1 MRREYMF
8 NTSEINKQ
16 EIKSEY
22 IQSNFPF
29 HPIIQKTKK
38 ILEKLFKNNYSIF
51 HPETLKNLNKI
62 SPQRILNLI
71 HSAIA
76 QKFGLFLSEI
86 HPTELYL
93 EVVRG
98 CNFKCIMCDSWK
110 FPKYFLSLDDVK
122 KILPHFS
129 KSIFL
134 QSYGVGEPFL
144 NKDIYKIVRYAS
156 EELKFITS
164 ISSNFSVISPQKA
177 LDMGANEIMASIDSM
192 DKENFFKIRHGNI
205 DIVKKNLLTLV
216 KLKGDRKYPIISI
229 RTVVSKLNFHELEEI
244 FQFGISTGIRQFYIQ
259 TLFDGNLMSKPNDLT
274 TEDILKI
281 DELTRKYRKKARFI
295 LLSYREDIKGYKP
308 AGYCFMAFYSS
319 IIDFRGNLYPCCKVM
334 DDKSA
339 SFGNIFLDPQKAL
352 KNRNL
357 FLKKFRYSPP
367 EFCKNCELYFRNF
380 KEKFP
385 HKTQKLKEDVLKQ

>member
-1 MRREYMF
+1 MF

-177 LDMGANEIMASIDSM
+177 LDMGANEIMASIDSI
-192 DKENFFKIRHGNI
+192 DPEKFLRLRGISL
-205 DIVKKNLLTLV
+205 DIVIKNLKTILS
-216 KLKGDRKYPIISI
+216 LKPKNKEFPIIAI
-229 RTVVSKLNFHELEEI
+229 RTIISNENIEELQDIVEFGLSMGVKKFYFQDSADGYLLRKLSKLSKEEI
-244 FQFGISTGIRQFYIQ
+244 SKVFLVRDKFKDKAKIYIY
-259 TLFDGNLMSKPNDLT
+259 LWDSKAEGFTPT
-274 TEDILKI
+274 
-281 DELTRKYRKKARFI
+281 
-295 LLSYREDIKGYKP
+295 
-308 AGYCFMAFYSS
+308 GYCFNAFFIGTIGYDGELYTCCRYFGYKEASL
-319 IIDFRGNLYPCCKVM
+319 GNVLK
-334 DDKSA
+334 
-339 SFGNIFLDPQKAL
+339 DPQKAL
-352 KNRNL
+352 KNRL
-357 FLKKFRYSPP
+357 IFLKRFRSNPP
-367 EFCKNCELYFRNF
+367 DFCKNCETYCRMCSKNG
-380 KEKFP
+380 KA
-385 HKTQKLKEDVLKQ
+385 